1 MRARDVSVCAI
12 AFCLLAPG
20 CAPDD
25 GVPPVYVARL
35 DAGSPNDLAS
45 DRSVRVDVPRR
56 DASADI
62 LADTATDAAA
72 DALAGDAGPRRC
84 TVTPSAE
91 PFRSPALRLHWRATA
106 GMPFAGADQVCSTPV
121 VADIVRGSPD
131 DEAIPEVAFMTFSC
145 EAGYPRSALRVIS
158 GRAPHRLLWSQNG
171 VGAPNDERAPFALRW
186 DGHPAVGDLDGD
198 PANGLEVVAITARF
212 GLAAFRSDG
221 QLYWQSVE
229 PLTGVN
235 GANPSISLADLDGD
249 GVAEVIAGGA
259 VVNGRTGV
267 VRWQAATRGTNGQG
281 PLSVVVDL
289 DGDGSLEVITGSAVY
304 DALGRPR
311 FRMGTGE
318 GFAAVGDLLDASGS
332 AGADGLPEVAV
343 MAAGTL
349 TLYDGRS
356 GAARWSATLQGVSA
370 LGGAPTVADFDGD
383 GHAEVGVAGG
393 NRYTLFDPDCRAVG
407 PECLAVGV
415 RWATVTEDTSSN
427 VTSSTVFDF
436 NGDGASEVVYNDE
449 ERFMVLDGRTG
460 RVVFEDWNPSQTRT
474 EQAIVADADGDGQ
487 ADIVFGANQC
497 VAFAG
502 NTIPAA
508 LVAAQRVPGLEI
520 WTSGDGSWV
529 AARPLWNEHGY
540 HIDNIN
546 DDGTIPRR
554 EAPSW
559 RTHNTFRLNRARDR
573 ALLAPDLAS
582 TPETTTCG
590 LGVATVCSTVRNE
603 GDAPVGAVGVGV
615 YDRAPAMP
623 GAVRLGL
630 GATTRVLAPGQ
641 SERVCVEIPAPPVD
655 TRVWVRV
662 DDGGAARECDEA
674 DNVIDVAVSCGP
686 A

>member
-1 MRARDVSVCAI
+1 MRVRHVSECAS
-12 AFCLLAPG
+12 AFCLLTPA
-20 CAPDD
+20 CAPDT
-25 GVPPVYVARL
+25 GVTPLDAGRL
-35 DAGSPNDLAS
+35 DARPPNDLAS
-45 DRSVRVDVPRR
+45 DRSVTADLPLR
-56 DASADI
+56 DA
-62 LADTATDAAA
+62 ATNIVSDAAAA
-72 DALAGDAGPRRC
+72 DALAGDAGPQRC

-91 PFRSPALRLHWRATA
+91 AFRTPTLRLHWRATV
-106 GMPFAGADQVCSTPV
+106 GMPFVGADQVCSTPV
-121 VADIVRGSPD
+121 VADIVRDSPD
-131 DEAIPEVAFMTFSC
+131 DEAVPEVAFMTFSC
-145 EAGYPRSALRVIS
+145 EAGYARSVLRVIS

-186 DGHPAVGDLDGD
+186 DGHPAVGDLDGNTG
-198 PANGLEVVAITARF
+198 NGLEVVAITARA
-212 GLAAFRSDG
+212 GLAAFRSNG
-221 QLYWQSVE
+221 QLFWQSVE
-229 PLTGVN
+229 PLAGIN
-235 GANPSISLADLDGD
+235 GPNPSISLADLDGD
-249 GVAEVIAGGA
+249 GVPEVIAGGA
-259 VVNGRTGV
+259 VLNGRTGA
-267 VRWQAATRGTNGQG
+267 VRWQAATRGANGQG

-304 DALGRPR
+304 DALGRQR
-311 FRMGTGE
+311 FRVGTGE
-318 GFAAVGDLLDASGS
+318 GFAAVGDLLDARGN
-332 AGADGLPEVAV
+332 AGTDGLPEVAV

-349 TLYDGRS
+349 TLHDGRS
-356 GAARWSATLQGVSA
+356 GVARWSATLQGVSA

-449 ERFMVLDGRTG
+449 ERFMVLDGRSG
-460 RVVFEDWNPSQTRT
+460 RVLFEDWNPSQTRT

-497 VAFAG
+497 AAFAG
-502 NTIPAA
+502 DTIPAA
-508 LVAAQRVPGLEI
+508 LIATQRVPGLEI

-546 DDGTIPRR
+546 DDGSIPRR
-554 EAPSW
+554 ESPSW

-573 ALLAPDLAS
+573 TLLAPDLAS
-582 TPETTTCG
+582 TPETPTCR
-590 LGVATVCSTVRNE
+590 LGVATICSTVRNE
-603 GDAPVGAVGVGV
+603 GDAAVGSVSVGV
-615 YDRAPAMP
+615 YDRSPTTA
-623 GAVRLGL
+623 GAVRLGF

-641 SERVCVEIPAPPVD
+641 SERVCVGIPASPVD

-662 DDGGAARECDEA
+662 DDGSAARECDEA
-674 DNVIDVAVSCGP
+674 DNVSDVAVSCGP